1 MNVPPVASAPS
12 VSSGVPSATA
22 SAGRWGWG
30 AFAPT
35 VTNRFSPPSCSA
47 RRGCY
52 KRLTSPRPSVLFAIR
67 PLHYSR
73 SPTAAAAG
81 ALVWAGSAPL
91 CARPLAVWGDL
102 GAADGRAAAGLAGAP
117 RALAALAAAGPGA
130 GGGRPV
136 YVGGEHRPAVAE

>member
-1 MNVPPVASAPS
+1 MNVPPVASAPW

-52 KRLTSPRPSVLFAIR
+52 NRLTSPRPSVLFAIR

-73 SPTAAAAG
+73 SPT
-81 ALVWAGSAPL
+81 
-91 CARPLAVWGDL
+91 
-102 GAADGRAAAGLAGAP
+102 P
-117 RALAALAAAGPGA
+117 RALNYAGRDAWGDWFRGNLDEVAIYNRPLTATQVQAHFQAGRGSNVTGTMSPTATAATPTATNILTSTTQ
-130 GGGRPV
+130 
-136 YVGGEHRPAVAE
+136 